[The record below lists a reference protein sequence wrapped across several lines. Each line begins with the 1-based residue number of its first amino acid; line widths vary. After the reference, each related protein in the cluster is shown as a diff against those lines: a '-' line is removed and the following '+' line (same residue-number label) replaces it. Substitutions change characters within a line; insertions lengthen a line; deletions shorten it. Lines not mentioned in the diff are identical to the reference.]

1 MINLKNDDY
10 NLMDKI
16 MRVDPKFFGELSSAI
31 SKNNKF
37 RRGKKNGLE
46 TWKVMFGVYLS
57 YHVRPTFDTK
67 FILSGRE
74 WKLTVE
80 GFRANASIDFSKAV
94 PVYYPAF
101 DTSVYSGDRAGPLQ
115 RILSE
120 FSFDGDE
127 DAFNRDMSMLLMF
140 RSEWDK
146 VPSPHE
152 AKDSNYEHLAGLR

>member
-1 MINLKNDDY
+1 
-10 NLMDKI
+10 
-16 MRVDPKFFGELSSAI
+16 MRIDPQFFGELSSAI
-31 SKNNKF
+31 SKDNTF

-67 FILSGRE
+67 FILTGRE

-80 GFRANASIDFSKAV
+80 GIRATPASGFDKAV
-94 PVYYPAF
+94 MVYYPSY
-101 DTSVYSGDRAGPLQ
+101 DTRGHSQDRAGPLH

-127 DAFNRDMSMLLMF
+127 DAFNRDMTMLTMF
-140 RSEWDK
+140 RSEWGK
-146 VPSPHE
+146 VPAPHKAE
-152 AKDSNYEHLAGLR
+152 DSEHAHLAGLR